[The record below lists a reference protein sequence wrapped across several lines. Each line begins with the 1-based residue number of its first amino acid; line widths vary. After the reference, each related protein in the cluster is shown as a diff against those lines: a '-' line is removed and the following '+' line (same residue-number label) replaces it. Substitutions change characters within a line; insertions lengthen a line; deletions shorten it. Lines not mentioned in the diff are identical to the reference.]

1 MNGDAG
7 ESRRRGTPQGPPVRD
22 DLLADFVLGTLDEAE
37 AAKVA
42 AAVATDAAIAR
53 RVTGFRHALDALALD
68 LDPAEPSTTGLDRLL
83 QAAREEAPGEA
94 GAALRQDATS
104 AARGRGSESER
115 GGEHVGEGVGGRER
129 ESERVGGREREPS
142 RASTAAPRSGAHA
155 RSPSPAHLR
164 AMRRGTRVVAGV
176 LVVALV
182 ALVSAFAT
190 FQAASVAE
198 VREEQRVLAYWMAN
212 PDMTLISLEAPTTT
226 GAAASDPADAGH
238 LGVVCLLPDGR
249 GLVLRPYPAPRGS
262 WYQVVGSGPEGELE
276 LARSGGNVLTFDARG
291 IERLEVRVLD
301 ARRSGLA
308 GVLDRVTSLLGGRPG
323 ASPDGLGDG
332 LVVARVHLP

>member
-7 ESRRRGTPQGPPVRD
+7 ESRRRGTPQGPPVPD
-22 DLLADFVLGTLDEAE
+22 DLLADFGLGTLDEAE

-83 QAAREEAPGEA
+83 QAAREEASGEA

-115 GGEHVGEGVGGRER
+115 GGE
-129 ESERVGGREREPS
+129 
-142 RASTAAPRSGAHA
+142 HA

-190 FQAASVAE
+190 FQAASVA
-198 VREEQRVLAYWMAN
+198 
-212 PDMTLISLEAPTTT
+212 
-226 GAAASDPADAGH
+226 
-238 LGVVCLLPDGR
+238 
-249 GLVLRPYPAPRGS
+249 
-262 WYQVVGSGPEGELE
+262 
-276 LARSGGNVLTFDARG
+276 
-291 IERLEVRVLD
+291 
-301 ARRSGLA
+301 
-308 GVLDRVTSLLGGRPG
+308 
-323 ASPDGLGDG
+323 
-332 LVVARVHLP
+332 